1 MFSQL
6 LCLEDKGKRK
16 RKKKKKK
23 LKKRP
28 AKSITNQETG
38 KLQPEVE
45 DVPFV

>member
-6 LCLEDKGKRK
+6 LCLEDKGKK
-16 RKKKKKK
+16 RKKKK